1 MSTGAASHTWR
12 EASTLGQDNL
22 GRFVMKSIVD
32 CFLSWWLR
40 TGRYR
45 WSWLRRRLFEHRYL
59 DVALPEVSS
68 LEEIEACLRQ
78 VKWTM
83 DGPLHLFDCISY
95 PQVTWAKK
103 KDDCDGFASL
113 AAELLRQWNPN
124 CNPLLVTA
132 MLRPVRASHTVCV
145 FNAPQ
150 GGICFFDNASLRCEN
165 CQTYDEVVA
174 RISQHAQRVVCWD
187 VRNPATLEL
196 VEFHRL

>member
-1 MSTGAASHTWR
+1 MNFVI
-12 EASTLGQDNL
+12 D
-22 GRFVMKSIVD
+22 RFLV
-32 CFLSWWLR
+32 WWLH

-59 DVALPEVSS
+59 TTALPVVSS
-68 LEEIEACLRQ
+68 LAEIESCLRQ

-124 CNPLLVTA
+124 CHPVLVTA

-145 FNAPQ
+145 FIATQ
-150 GGICFFDNASLRCEN
+150 GDLCFFDNNSLRCDSY
-165 CQTYDEVVA
+165 QTYDEIVA
-174 RISQHAQRVVCWD
+174 RISQHAKKLVCWD
-187 VRNPATLEL
+187 VRNPVTLEML
-196 VEFHRL
+196 EFHRT